1 MMRRLSGAERPPFA
15 GLLPGVTQALV
26 DNLAL
31 PVEQKATPEET
42 LKTMASEVQRLLP
55 R

>member
-1 MMRRLSGAERPPFA
+1 MDIMIPWYSF
-15 GLLPGVTQALV
+15 PGTNGVRVTQTMV

-31 PVEQKATPEET
+31 LVEQKATPEET